1 VPKKSQ
7 GRAAVVD
14 QLSSGTIPNTVAWVE
29 IPSDY
34 VVSGNPATREVE
46 LGRVG
51 RTSFGLWEQSP
62 GRAAG
67 RGPAEVFVVL
77 SGSCHLHINGAEPI
91 LLAQGSICQT
101 ASDAYV
107 DWDVTHTLRKLYLVL
122 DDDAPASNAF
132 SHRAFRATD
141 GGGTEDHG
149 LLGEFGGA
157 MFGTCDLRTMDALPA
172 AATTILLI
180 TAGACRIHVADERPV
195 HISEGCVVRISGT
208 SAGAVSADEGTGF
221 FITEIV
227 GPGPP

>member
-1 VPKKSQ
+1 MPKQ
-7 GRAAVVD
+7 PHGRVAAVD
-14 QLSSGTIPNTVAWVE
+14 LLSGGTISNTAAWVE
-29 IPSDY
+29 IPGDY
-34 VVSGNPATREVE
+34 VVSGNPSTREVE

-67 RGPAEVFVVL
+67 RGPAEAFVVL
-77 SGSCHLHINGAEPI
+77 SGSCRLHVNGAEPI
-91 LLAQGSICQT
+91 VLAQGAICQT

-107 DWDVTHTLRKLYLVL
+107 DWDVTRTLRKLYLVL

-149 LLGEFGGA
+149 LVGEFGGT
-157 MFGTCDLRTMDALPA
+157 MFGTCDLRTMDPLPS

-208 SAGAVSADEGTGF
+208 SAGVVSADEGTGF
-221 FITEIV
+221 FITELV